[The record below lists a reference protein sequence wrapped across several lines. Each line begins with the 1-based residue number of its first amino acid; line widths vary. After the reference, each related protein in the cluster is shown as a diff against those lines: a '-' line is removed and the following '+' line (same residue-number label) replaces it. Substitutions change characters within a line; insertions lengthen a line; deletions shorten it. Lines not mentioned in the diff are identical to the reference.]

1 MNSNKKSNNKDPEDG
16 AAFGKPRGSLNPLHF
31 TIDNIAQQSLG
42 VVRAG
47 EVPNDVVGEQTLKRL
62 GNPRDKE
69 NQMAKK
75 SLQYSQVHALDQAQ
89 QYDGHVG
96 NERDNRAAWKGNLT
110 AAAKK

>member
-1 MNSNKKSNNKDPEDG
+1 MNSNKKSNNKNPKDG
-16 AAFGKPRGSLNPLHF
+16 TAFGKPRRSLNPLHF

-42 VVRAG
+42 VGRPG
-47 EVPNDVVGEQTLKRL
+47 EAPNDAVGEQTLKRL

-75 SLQYSQVHALDQAQ
+75 SLQYSQVRALDQAQ
-89 QYDGHVG
+89 QYDGRVG
-96 NERDNRAAWKGNLT
+96 NERDNQAAWKRNLT